1 MGKVTCWGSQVPKQI
16 PVLARPCLSSAVSVW
31 HTTFVSK
38 VARVEDVMVLCTAT
52 SGVVCR

>member
-16 PVLARPCLSSAVSVW
+16 PVLGRPCLSSAVSVW